1 MLCAEDA
8 SLRESAVLRVSQAMD
23 YWERQ
28 KQRLRDVVHSEYRA
42 SLMNTTKWEE
52 VKGLIQRLK
61 LGCRVKL
68 IPDTGPLQWRTLSCW
83 QSRGFLDV
91 SGEPVHVLEVEWME
105 VDSLYRV
112 PRPYVGLEQYEDRAG
127 KLEQGLRAI
136 GAPYT
141 CAARVYRIW
150 GHVPK
155 DESPDFVQST

>member
-1 MLCAEDA
+1 
-8 SLRESAVLRVSQAMD
+8 MD

-28 KQRLRDVVHSEYRA
+28 KQRVRDVVQREYRA

-52 VKGLIQRLK
+52 VKGLIQHLK
-61 LGCRVKL
+61 LRCRVKL
-68 IPDTGPLQWRTLSCW
+68 ITETGPQQWRTLPCW
-83 QSRGFLDV
+83 QARGFLNV

-112 PRPYVGLEQYEDRAG
+112 PRPYVGLDRYEDRAG
-127 KLEQGLRAI
+127 ELEQGLRAV

-141 CAARVYRIW
+141 REERVYRIW

-155 DESPDFVQST
+155 DEDPDFVQPP